1 MGPGEVFPALRG
13 SRNFNPPTSCEVG
26 PEVEDALGAVAVF
39 QSTHLLRGGTCHRA
53 GCRRSADISI
63 HPPPARWD
71 SCHHDVSVR
80 AGNFNPPTSCEVG
93 HDCYH
98 TGLISPEFQSTHL
111 LRGGTYMPELL
122 QQEGKDFNPPTSCEV
137 GRNQFPECDKFRY
150 FNPPTSC
157 EVGHTSHFSPSIASI
172 NFNPPT
178 SCEVGPFPFIG
189 KI

>member
-137 GRNQFPECDKFRY
+137 GHRLER
-150 FNPPTSC
+150 PPLRL
-157 EVGHTSHFSPSIASI
+157 SIFQS
-172 NFNPPT
+172 T
-178 SCEVGPFPFIG
+178 HLLRGG
-189 KI
+189 T